1 MDSRKTWC
9 LILAG
14 VLVVLGAVWF
24 FLGPS
29 GQATVEAIDQTA
41 SQATGHNAV
50 NQGQA
55 LRQEVQAISTE
66 QKDRLRGIGLDRGGE
81 SR

>member
-1 MDSRKTWC
+1 MENRKLW
-9 LILAG
+9 G
-14 VLVVLGAVWF
+14 VIVVALVAVLGAIWF

-41 SQATGHNAV
+41 QQATGKHAV
-50 NQGQA
+50 DQGQA
-55 LRQEVQAISTE
+55 LRGEVQAISTE
-66 QKDRLRGIGLDRGGE
+66 QKDRLRGVGLDRTAG